1 MVDFAGKFKS
11 FADKAQQKITEI
23 QNDEQLR
30 EKVSNVVKQ
39 AQEKLEEV
47 KNDDRVK
54 SLVDKGKGK
63 IDEFYTNQKP
73 SSEDGN
79 YPLVNNIKLIE
90 GSPSTNTSLGVI
102 DLRSDSSQVQHGEKR
117 FIPTTGQGLNH
128 LFMSEVGIR
137 GLSGIY
143 PFCTNKI
150 AFHFSEITL
159 TAFTEEENDI
169 IFTFHLINGNIQT
182 IGFQCT
188 QYMQH
193 ANHENILSFIINR
206 AYAVTPDVN
215 KILEQS
221 KAKTEQAKISQCRL
235 LDYIKS
241 NQNKI
246 VAQQNASYRGGYP
259 GFPKSADKYG
269 IAYILDESVAFID
282 DQVSWL
288 VSHNKIIK
296 AELDFFQ
303 VRGTRAFL
311 GGANMTRT
319 LQEVKNTV
327 AVTYVDDEN
336 VERIIKFQIHG
347 AATIPGEG
355 VKAQEF
361 LNQLLTFKGNFSQ
374 PLQKDSVNSIDPLET
389 LKKLQELRQMGALSE
404 SEFDEKK
411 QEILKRL

>member
-23 QNDEQLR
+23 KNDEQLR
-30 EKVSNVVKQ
+30 AKVSGVVKQ

-54 SLVDKGKGK
+54 SLVEKGKEK

-73 SSEDGN
+73 SSENGN

-90 GSPSTNTSLGVI
+90 GSPSINTSLTDGAI
-102 DLRSDSSQVQHGEKR
+102 DLNSASIQSQNGERKW
-117 FIPTTGQGLNH
+117 TASLGQGIGY
-128 LFMSEVGIR
+128 LFVSKAGIR
-137 GLSGIY
+137 GLDGFPLY
-143 PFCTNKI
+143 TNKI
-150 AFHFSEITL
+150 ALPFSELTL
-159 TAFTEEENDI
+159 TAFSEKGNDI
-169 IFTFHLINGNIQT
+169 IFTFNLKGGNVQT
-182 IGFQCT
+182 ISFSCIKT
-188 QYMQH
+188 D
-193 ANHENILSFIINR
+193 NHK
-206 AYAVTPDVN
+206 D
-215 KILEQS
+215 ILESIIHSGCAVVPELDEYREQS
-221 KAKTEQAKISQCRL
+221 QVKIEQAKISQCRL

-246 VAQQNASYRGGYP
+246 IAQQNASYRGGYP

-269 IAYILDESVAFID
+269 IAYILAETVAFID

-327 AVTYVDDEN
+327 AVTYLDDEN

-361 LNQLLTFKGNFSQ
+361 LNQLLTFKGNFSKPAQ
-374 PLQKDSVNSIDPLET
+374 QDSGNSIDLLET
-389 LKKLQELRQMGALSE
+389 LKKLQELREMGALSE
-404 SEFDEKK
+404 SEFNEKK

>member
-1 MVDFAGKFKS
+1 MVDFASKFKS

-30 EKVSNVVKQ
+30 AKVSGVVKQ

-54 SLVDKGKGK
+54 SLVDKGKEK

-79 YPLVNNIKLIE
+79 YPVVNSIKLIE
-90 GSPSTNTSLGVI
+90 GSPSITTSLTDGEI
-102 DLRSDSSQVQHGEKR
+102 DLTSASIQPQNGERKW
-117 FIPTTGQGLNH
+117 TASLGQGISY
-128 LFMSEVGIR
+128 FFVSKAGIR
-137 GLSGIY
+137 GLESIVY
-143 PFCTNKI
+143 PFCNNKI
-150 AFHFSEITL
+150 ALPFHELTLISFSEKG
-159 TAFTEEENDI
+159 NDI
-169 IFTFHLINGNIQT
+169 IFTFKLKDESIQKISFSCIKT
-182 IGFQCT
+182 D
-188 QYMQH
+188 
-193 ANHENILSFIINR
+193 NHK
-206 AYAVTPDVN
+206 D
-215 KILEQS
+215 ILESIIHSGCAVAPDLDEYREQS
-221 KAKTEQAKISQCRL
+221 NIKIEKAKISQCRL

-246 VAQQNASYRGGYP
+246 IVQQNASYRGGYP

-269 IAYILDESVAFID
+269 IAYILAESVAFID

>member
-1 MVDFAGKFKS
+1 MVDFAGKFKL

-30 EKVSNVVKQ
+30 EKVSGVVKQ

-54 SLVDKGKGK
+54 SLVDKGKEK
-63 IDEFYTNQKP
+63 IDEFYINQKP

-90 GSPSTNTSLGVI
+90 GSTSTNTFPGVA
-102 DLRSDSSQVQHGEKR
+102 DLISDSIQVQFGERK
-117 FIPTTGQGLNH
+117 FAPTLGQGLTH
-128 LFMSEVGIR
+128 LFISEAGIR

-150 AFHFSEITL
+150 SVPFSELTL
-159 TAFTEEENDI
+159 TAFTEKKNNI
-169 IFTFHLINGNIQT
+169 VFTFHLKNGNIQT
-182 IGFQCT
+182 IGFQFT
-188 QYMQH
+188 QYTQYSSH
-193 ANHENILSFIINR
+193 QDILNYIIN
-206 AYAVTPDVN
+206 YVHAVAPDLEER
-215 KILEQS
+215 LEQL
-221 KAKTEQAKISQCRL
+221 KAKTEQLKISQCQL

-246 VAQQNASYRGGYP
+246 IIQQNASYRGGYP
-259 GFPKSADKYG
+259 GFPKSADKHG
-269 IAYILDESVAFID
+269 IAYILDESVTFID

-288 VSHNKIIK
+288 VSHSKIIK

-303 VRGTRAFL
+303 VGGTRAFL

-327 AVTYVDDEN
+327 AVTYLDDEN
-336 VERIIKFQIHG
+336 VEHTIKFQIHG

-361 LNQLLTFKGNFSQ
+361 LNHLLAFKGNFSRPQ
-374 PLQKDSVNSIDPLET
+374 QKDSVNSIDPLET
-389 LKKLQELRQMGALSE
+389 LKKLQELRQMGAISE